1 MRLHEKSV
9 RALVREMLLQEDERI
24 RQGNANLSA
33 HIATKVKE
41 PTDRRMF
48 GRVLKAAWHKEADH
62 ASFNDVTFI
71 HWQNFG
77 VATDLLRKPRGKD
90 EISTMPYRQPPWK
103 PFSLGWQRPIGVI
116 LRGRPTLIANADLN
130 SNAFRRAASTMGGSV
145 EKMDQR
151 QKSSGWNKYPG
162 PKSPG
167 SEPEFTDSFT
177 DELARSWED
186 HLVYSAEEIAP
197 AEKINFDARTVFSPS
212 SREPGDK
219 SMGWPE
225 ALVDNW
231 RVEGIVIPNAL
242 IQEWGIDETLDNLQ
256 RHEVP
261 SGILIFD
268 ESGEEKSVTR

>member
-9 RALVREMLLQEDERI
+9 RALVREMILQEDERI

-48 GRVLKAAWHKEADH
+48 GRVLKDAWRKEADH
-62 ASFNDVTFI
+62 ASFRNVTFI
-71 HWQNFG
+71 HWQSAFNIANL
-77 VATDLLRKPRGKD
+77 VRKPMGKD
-90 EISTMPYRQPPWK
+90 EISTMPYVRTPWK
-103 PFSLGWQRPIGVI
+103 PFSLGWSNVIGAI
-116 LRGRPTLIANADLN
+116 LKGHPTLIANADLN
-130 SNAFRRAASTMGGSV
+130 SNAFRRAASTMRGSV
-145 EKMDQR
+145 EKMDHR

-186 HLVYSAEEIAP
+186 HLVYSADEIAP
-197 AEKINFDARTVFSPS
+197 AEKINFNAATVFSPS

-219 SMGWPE
+219 VMGWPE
-225 ALVDNW
+225 ALIDNW
-231 RVEGIVIPNAL
+231 KVVGLVIPDKL
-242 IQEWGIDETLDNLQ
+242 IGEWGIDETLDNLR

-261 SGILIFD
+261 SGIPIFD
-268 ESGEEKSVTR
+268 ESGEERSMTR